1 MPNNFKVT
9 DLKAKNAK
17 VSGETTTYT
26 QTRIL
31 QAGVLIPLA
40 GLTYPTTGTV
50 TGVRI

>member
-1 MPNNFKVT
+1 MPKNIKV
-9 DLKAKNAK
+9 DDQKPKNIQ

-31 QAGVLIPLA
+31 TAGVLIPLA